1 VALVRNPETGQLE
14 DDGTPAVDPA
24 LGVASPE
31 LASAAPPPEPAPAAP
46 APELATPDATT
57 AAEAPDEVLPPP
69 NPAVPVVPGA
79 QPGLGVA
86 QQTLTA
92 PTVTTTRKIVTP
104 DMAAADTRVTAA
116 TKAEQDALAEER
128 KNALEAARLKGNE
141 LRLEATRKEQEARD
155 AKAAMED
162 AQRRRAEVEAQATRD
177 QTAYQAEASRNRAG
191 FWQDPKEGAG
201 NTASKLLWGLSL
213 MFGAGAVR
221 YGQPSAGAQLLDK
234 TLDDWKGDRQR
245 ELDRLGKQAA
255 QSGGRLAEFW
265 QQYGQEY
272 QAKKALKDAAG
283 YAQVASEIR
292 QNVTDRQNLLTAEA
306 KTDALKKAADLEAKA
321 AADRQRVVDA
331 RVGSQEVKQGGQVTT
346 LKVPT
351 VPKGKQA
358 AADKDRAET
367 LLDLDG
373 KVVGKA
379 LTPTEGA
386 KIRAGH
392 ASTNALIDSINDLR
406 AFTAKHGTTN
416 LSPSL
421 NQERDILV
429 GRTTGYLTQAY
440 QTGTLQDAEFK
451 RYSGILGGKW
461 YQSGEGAAKALG
473 LIENGARSGYTRQL
487 NSQGVKA
494 PGSSPAPAEG
504 VRQTRRIGGQLVSGR
519 LLPNGSFAAD

>member
-1 VALVRNPETGQLE
+1 MALVRNPETGQLE
-14 DDGTPAVDPA
+14 DDGTPAIDPA

-46 APELATPDATT
+46 VTPETPET
-57 AAEAPDEVLPPP
+57 AAPASPEADEEAVLPPV
-69 NPAVPVVPGA
+69 NPAVPAVPGA

-104 DMAAADTRVTAA
+104 DMAAADTRVAAA
-116 TKAEQDALAEER
+116 TRAEQDALAEER

-141 LRLEATRKEQEARD
+141 LRLEANRKEQEAQEASR
-155 AKAAMED
+155 ALED
-162 AQRRRAEVEAQATRD
+162 ANRRRAEVEAQATRD
-177 QTAYQAEASRNRAG
+177 QAAYQTEASRNRAG
-191 FWQDPKEGAG
+191 FWQDPKDGAG

-234 TLDDWKGDRQR
+234 ALDDWKGDRQR

-306 KTDALKKAADLEAKA
+306 KADALKKAADLEAKA

-331 RVGSQEVKQGGQVTT
+331 RVGSQEVKQGGLVTT

-351 VPKGKQA
+351 SPKGTQA

-367 LLDLDG
+367 IFDLDG

-379 LTPTEGA
+379 LTPAEGA
-386 KIRAGH
+386 KIRDAH
-392 ASTNALIDSINDLR
+392 ASARSLISAANDLQE
-406 AFTAKHGTTN
+406 FLKKNGTTSIT
-416 LSPSL
+416 SP
-421 NQERDILV
+421 QAAQQREILKGKLIAYV
-429 GRTTGYLTQAY
+429 TQTY
-440 QTGTLQDAEFK
+440 ETKTLQDQEFR
-451 RYSGILGGKW
+451 RYSDMLSGKAW
-461 YQSGEGAAKALG
+461 QSGDSAAKALDV
-473 LIENGARSGYTRQL
+473 LKAQAADGYNKKTE
-487 NSQGVKA
+487 SQGVKT
-494 PGSSPAPAEG
+494 APAAAQG
-504 VRQTRRIGGQLVSGR
+504 VRQTRRIRGQTVPGVLM
-519 LLPNGSFAAD
+519 PDGSFHAD